1 MRFEKNEQ
9 KNVSTSSTHK
19 PNPDILYLTNEN
31 GEARIMEDRGLS
43 GSLVTEKGP
52 VSAPVQ
58 SNDSTRI
65 RPREFR
71 IVNNVEFSQDERFEI
86 QKRYYDA
93 MITLLV
99 TKKVILPEQ
108 GQECVDR
115 MQRRFRKRN

>member
-1 MRFEKNEQ
+1 
-9 KNVSTSSTHK
+9 
-19 PNPDILYLTNEN
+19 
-31 GEARIMEDRGLS
+31 MEDRGLS
-43 GSLVTEKGP
+43 GSLVTEQGP
-52 VSAPVQ
+52 VLGSAH

-71 IVNNVEFSQDERFEI
+71 IVNKVEFSQDQRLEI
-86 QKRYYDA
+86 QRSYYDA

-99 TKKVILPEQ
+99 TKKIISPGQ